1 MLPIAHVAKQC
12 PTNPP
17 PNSAGVAA
25 EVSSLDG
32 PAAHHQWV
40 VVVVVLVVAVV
51 AVVVPE
57 HQQAVDRKERR
68 TPYSPSKDAL
78 IQGFS
83 RSALGV
89 YFHQSLQIDL

>member
-32 PAAHHQWV
+32 PAAHHQL
-40 VVVVVLVVAVV
+40 VVVVLVVAVV

>member
-32 PAAHHQWV
+32 PAAHHQLV
-40 VVVVVLVVAVV
+40 VVVVVALVV

>member
-32 PAAHHQWV
+32 PAAHHQLV